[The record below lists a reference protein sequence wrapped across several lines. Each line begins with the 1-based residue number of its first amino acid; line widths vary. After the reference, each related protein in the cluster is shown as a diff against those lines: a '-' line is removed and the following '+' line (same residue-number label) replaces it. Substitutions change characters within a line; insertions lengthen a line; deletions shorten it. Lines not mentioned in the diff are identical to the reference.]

1 MTDVQR
7 RWYPF
12 GRGEP
17 SARGPAGVLAKA
29 AKKGGLVDPLT
40 GPKLALV
47 GRVVTMDEAFTVK
60 ADAVIY
66 IDRGSIVAVQ
76 ERAMPAP
83 AGFDEV
89 APVDTSGT
97 LFPGLIE
104 LHNHLSYNALPL
116 WSPVPKP
123 FQDRGQWPDHPDYRK
138 LISGPMTV
146 VGEYRDAQGRA
157 ALLAPLVRYVECKC
171 LLGGVTTSQGIMLS
185 SNAGVQRF
193 YRGIV
198 RNVEQTDDPDL
209 PEAKG
214 RIADVDAKDAR
225 AFLARLN
232 KEHSCF
238 LLHLSEGVTRPDHPD
253 SVARRH
259 FLALEVAPDEW
270 AINDRF
276 AGIHSAGLLPED
288 FDVLAGHGGAMVWS
302 PLSNLLLYGGTAR
315 VDAARQAKVRI
326 GLGSDWSPSGSKN
339 LLGELKVAW
348 LYSQHML
355 GGLFSARDLVTM
367 VTRDAA
373 AIVKWDEALG
383 TLEVGKRADVVVI
396 DGKQGD
402 PYEALIKAKET
413 SIQLVM
419 INGVARYG
427 VPDLMEA
434 LGAKGETVRVGRGK
448 RQLFLKQA
456 TGDPD
461 VANVSL
467 SSARR
472 ALKAAFRDLPKL
484 AKDLEK
490 PKPISKKAARAAL
503 DAPQPVVWSLSLDE
517 IQSTGVDLRP
527 RLPFNGPRDFTG
539 PKRLS
544 PRAAAAPLS
553 TILKPIA
560 LDPLTVADDPDFLR
574 KIASEPNVPD
584 PVRTGLA
591 QLY

>member
-1 MTDVQR
+1 MTDVRR
-7 RWYPF
+7 RWYPLTSAAPVP
-12 GRGEP
+12 RGVV
-17 SARGPAGVLAKA
+17 AQA
-29 AKKGGLVDPLT
+29 AKKQGPIDPLT
-40 GPKLALV
+40 GPKLALT

-60 ADAVIY
+60 TDAVIY

-76 ERAMPAP
+76 DRAMAAP
-83 AGFDEV
+83 TGFDEV
-89 APVDTSGT
+89 APVDTGGT

-116 WSPVPKP
+116 WSPVPKL
-123 FQDRGQWPDHPDYRK
+123 FQHRGQWPDHPDYRK

-146 VGEYRDAQGRA
+146 VGEYRDAQGKP

-209 PEAKG
+209 FEAQG
-214 RIADVDAKDAR
+214 RIADVEAKDAR
-225 AFLARLN
+225 AFLARLK
-232 KEHSCF
+232 KEDSCL
-238 LLHLSEGVTRPDHPD
+238 LLHLSEGVTRSDQPD

-259 FLALEVAPDEW
+259 FLALKVAPDEW

-276 AGIHSAGLLPED
+276 AGIHAAGLLPED
-288 FDVLAGHGGAMVWS
+288 FEVMARHGGAMVWS
-302 PLSNLLLYGGTAR
+302 PLSNLLLYGATAR
-315 VDAARQAKVRI
+315 VDAAKRAGVRI

-355 GGLFSARDLVTM
+355 GGLFSARDLVAM
-367 VTRDAA
+367 ATRDAA
-373 AIVKWDEALG
+373 AIIKWHKALG
-383 TLEVGKRADVVVI
+383 ALGPGKRADVVVI

-413 SIQLVM
+413 SIRLVM

-427 VPDLMEA
+427 VAQLMGA
-434 LGAKGETVRVGRGK
+434 LGAEGQTLNVGGEK
-448 RQLFLKQA
+448 RRLFLQQA

-461 VANVSL
+461 VVGVSL
-467 SSARR
+467 SAARSALRT
-472 ALKAAFRDLPKL
+472 AFRDLPKL
-484 AKDLEK
+484 ARELEK
-490 PKPISKKAARAAL
+490 PQPKKAARAAL
-503 DAPQPVVWSLSLDE
+503 DASRPVVWSLALDE
-517 IQSTGVDLRP
+517 IQATGVDQRP

-539 PKRLS
+539 PKRAA
-544 PRAAAAPLS
+544 PGAAAAPLS
-553 TILKPIA
+553 KILQPIA
-560 LDPLTVADDPDFLR
+560 LDPLTVADDPDFLL
-574 KIASEPNVPD
+574 KIADEPNVPD
-584 PVRTGLA
+584 PIRAGLA